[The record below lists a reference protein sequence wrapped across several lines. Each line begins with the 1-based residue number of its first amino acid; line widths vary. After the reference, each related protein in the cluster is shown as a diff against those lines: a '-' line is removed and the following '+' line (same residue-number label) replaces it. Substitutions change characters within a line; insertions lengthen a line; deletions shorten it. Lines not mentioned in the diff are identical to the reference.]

1 MSYLYPEKPGYDPA
15 PFPVFGGPAAIF
27 HSYDYKDPEY
37 WDEMPEYRIAG
48 ANRYGTAVEIAKR
61 YPKFTDI
68 YPRTII
74 LVDGTNYPDALSAA
88 AISPVTM
95 GAILLT
101 NPNYLPKETKDYIKE
116 SEIWRLVVI
125 GGESAVS
132 SKVVEE
138 ILSL

>member
-1 MSYLYPEKPGYDPA
+1 MSYLYPARPFADPA
-15 PFPVFGGPAAIF
+15 PFTVFGGPAAIF
-27 HSYDYKDPEY
+27 HSYDFEDPRY

-48 ANRYGTAVEIAKR
+48 ANRYGTAVEIAKK
-61 YPKFTDI
+61 YPELTDI

-88 AISPVTM
+88 AISPMTM

-101 NPNYLPKETKDYIKE
+101 NPNYLPKETKDFIKE
-116 SEIWRLVVI
+116 SEIWKLVVI

-132 SKVVEE
+132 SKVIAE
-138 ILSL
+138 ILDL